1 MDEAGR
7 DSSGI
12 SGAALGG
19 HRDRIGGHVLESGL
33 DLETSARNLSELPGR
48 EDPDPRL
55 RVLSRVEGAS
65 GSCPGPP
72 AVQPARH
79 GRVSGGRR
87 ESRGETGFE
96 TLGVMNANPVAMER
110 GGAPEDHATVD
121 ELHVQRRDPRIVG
134 EVRNFFLEATQY
146 ITPDPGR
153 TGHSSQPITNDEGVR
168 RKAPGPS

>member
-1 MDEAGR
+1 MSPVDLSPGRGHRAEPRWTLLARSLVRRSGGVDRMDEAGR

-33 DLETSARNLSELPGR
+33 DLETSARNLGELPGR

-79 GRVSGGRR
+79 GRVSGG
-87 ESRGETGFE
+87 
-96 TLGVMNANPVAMER
+96 
-110 GGAPEDHATVD
+110 
-121 ELHVQRRDPRIVG
+121 
-134 EVRNFFLEATQY
+134 
-146 ITPDPGR
+146 
-153 TGHSSQPITNDEGVR
+153 
-168 RKAPGPS
+168 